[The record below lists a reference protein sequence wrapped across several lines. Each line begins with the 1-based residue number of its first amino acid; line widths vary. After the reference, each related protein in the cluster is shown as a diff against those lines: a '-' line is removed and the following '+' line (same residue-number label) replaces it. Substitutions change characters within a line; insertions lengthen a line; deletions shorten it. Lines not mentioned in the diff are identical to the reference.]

1 MLLDEPY
8 RWAETVANRREYL
21 EDQLRGGSPVLGL
34 PYDDGALLLT
44 FGRGGS
50 KLFEIYDRVA
60 FGAIGHPAD
69 IERLRL
75 AAVDMAHVDGFTN
88 SVDDV
93 SLQRLVNFGVAP
105 LVKNAF
111 DEVLRAPYIIRILM
125 AEIGPAK
132 GARFYT
138 IDCDGTFECSE
149 RCGAVA
155 GTRRAAEAMRACVE
169 ASGAEGRGLA
179 EALALGLRA
188 WALGRK
194 VDRAEEEGQETSRRD
209 RAEEG
214 REVPEPAR
222 IEDREVGEILREETR
237 APEVA
242 VLTRSRLSKSKF
254 RALTGEEIRA
264 GMSKYL

>member
-8 RWAETVANRREYL
+8 RWAETIANRREYL
-21 EDQLRGGSPVLGL
+21 EDQLRGGRPVLGI

-138 IDCDGTFECSE
+138 IDCDGTFESSE

-155 GTRRAAEAMRACVE
+155 GTQKAAGAMRACVE

-179 EALALGLRA
+179 EALDLALRA

-194 VDRAEEEGQETSRRD
+194 VDREEEEGQE
-209 RAEEG
+209 A
-214 REVPEPAR
+214 PESPR

-237 APEVA
+237 ARAAEVA
-242 VLTRSRLSKSKF
+242 VLARSRLSKSKF
-254 RALTGEEIRA
+254 RVLTGEEIRA
-264 GMSKYL
+264 AMAKYL